1 MEITVKFMKDPI
13 KILVKNE
20 QLTLDGIKQYYISM
34 EKDEQKFPTLLQL
47 YKNIAITQCMVF
59 TNRKERVQELADK
72 LREQKFVVSSIHG

>member
-1 MEITVKFMKDPI
+1 LEITVKFMKDPI

>member
-1 MEITVKFMKDPI
+1 MKDPI

-20 QLTLDGIKQYYISM
+20 QLTLDGIKQFYITM

-47 YKNIAITQCMVF
+47 YRNMAITQCMVF

-72 LREQKFVVSSIHG
+72 LR